1 MLPWFLLPRIQ
12 PGKLKEV
19 EGGGRCSPTL
29 EFCLLYREW
38 VHLYHQTALYVTTI
52 ITRGSVFL
60 FWGTLPFSWHE
71 TDGFH
76 AEGFAAFPAQQAR
89 GSQSCL
95 WLIFV
100 SSQVLWQIDQLC
112 VIKCC
117 RQPLFL
123 PEIRFLC
130 EHYCKVNISSF
141 SLCLWSASAADP
153 TVGIV
158 QAVSAAQT
166 ECCRLG
172 RVKLPYALLLRRW
185 WLCCWEEMVSAKPQ
199 SFH

>member
-1 MLPWFLLPRIQ
+1 MGDVPQPWSFVFCTGNGYTCTIKRHFMLLPLL
-12 PGKLKEV
+12 PEV
-19 EGGGRCSPTL
+19 L
-29 EFCLLYREW
+29 F
-38 VHLYHQTALYVTTI
+38 
-52 ITRGSVFL
+52 FL

-71 TDGFH
+71 ADGFH